1 MNNPSPI
8 TAQRGVALLVA
19 LLVVALVTLLVAG
32 LLDRGE
38 LSAARTRNSLRAEQA
53 TAYAQGLE
61 DYAAHVLRAAQIE
74 QSNFDTNADI
84 WAIPLPPTPVPGGT
98 ISARMRDMNGCFN
111 LNSLANNGVAD
122 TRAPVYFRRLLTAL
136 QLDPALANVAID
148 WLTITPTV
156 SSGGAKDTFYL
167 AQPLPYRSANRAF
180 AHISELRLLK
190 GVDDNV
196 YRALAP
202 HVCVLPNGSKININ
216 TATVPVLRML
226 GDSMTEDQ
234 ATRIWNNGQAHYVS
248 YDSFV
253 LEMQQK
259 NIQIDQLAKY
269 LFDVQSTYFQV
280 RGDITLDA
288 LPFTFFS
295 LIERRT
301 SSDAGIGQSAGIR
314 VLARYRGSD

>member
-1 MNNPSPI
+1 MKNLSPTI
-8 TAQRGVALLVA
+8 EQRGVALLVA

-74 QSNFDTNADI
+74 QSNFDTNSDI

-111 LNSLANNGVAD
+111 LNNLANNGVAD
-122 TRAPVYFRRLLTAL
+122 ASAPVYFRRLLTAL
-136 QLDPALANVAID
+136 QLDPALANVVID
-148 WLTITPTV
+148 WLTTTPTV

-180 AHISELRLLK
+180 AHVSELRLLK

-202 HVCVLPNGSKININ
+202 YVCALPNGSKININ
-216 TATVPVLRML
+216 TATVPILRTL
-226 GDSMTEDQ
+226 SATMTEDQ
-234 ATRIWNNGQAHYVS
+234 ATRIWSNGQAHYV
-248 YDSFV
+248 DITA
-253 LEMQQK
+253 LQTELTTK
-259 NIQIDQLAKY
+259 NIALDGDATN
-269 LFDVQSTYFQV
+269 FFGVQSTYFQA

-301 SSDAGIGQSAGIR
+301 NGADAGIR

>member
-1 MNNPSPI
+1 MKNPSPI

-74 QSNFDTNADI
+74 QPNFDTNADI

-111 LNSLANNGVAD
+111 LNNLANNGVAD
-122 TRAPVYFRRLLTAL
+122 ARKAVYFRRLLTAL
-136 QLDPALANVAID
+136 QLDPALENVVVD
-148 WLTITPTV
+148 WLTHATTV

-180 AHISELRLLK
+180 AHVSELRLLK

-216 TATVPVLRML
+216 TATVPILRTL
-226 GDSMTEDQ
+226 SATMTEDQ
-234 ATRIWNNGQAHYVS
+234 ATRIWSNGQAHYV
-248 YDSFV
+248 DITA
-253 LEMQQK
+253 LQTELTTK
-259 NIQIDQLAKY
+259 NIALDPDATN
-269 LFDVQSTYFQV
+269 FFGVQSTYFQA

-301 SSDAGIGQSAGIR
+301 SSGAGIGQSAGIR

>member
-1 MNNPSPI
+1 
-8 TAQRGVALLVA
+8 
-19 LLVVALVTLLVAG
+19 LLVAG

-38 LSAARTRNSLRAEQA
+38 LSAARTRNSLRAAQA

-61 DYAAHVLRAAQIE
+61 DYAAHVLHAAQIE
-74 QSNFDTNADI
+74 QPNFDTNSDI

-111 LNSLANNGVAD
+111 LNNLANNGEAD
-122 TRAPVYFRRLLTAL
+122 ARTTIYFGRLLSAL
-136 QLDPALANVAID
+136 QLDPALANVVVD
-148 WLTITPTV
+148 WLTRTPTV

-180 AHISELRLLK
+180 AHVSELRLLK

-196 YRALAP
+196 YRVLLP

-216 TATVPVLRML
+216 TATEPVLRTL
-226 GDSMTEDQ
+226 SATMTEDQ
-234 ATRIWNNGQAHYVS
+234 ATRIWSNGQAHYI
-248 YDSFV
+248 DIPT
-253 LEMQQK
+253 LQTELTTK
-259 NIQIDQLAKY
+259 NITLDADTTN
-269 LFDVQSTYFQV
+269 FFGVQSTYFQA

-295 LIERRT
+295 LIERRNNGA
-301 SSDAGIGQSAGIR
+301 DAGIR